1 MTTEYGC
8 YCFFTATYLADK
20 ILAVKFMVSPYS
32 LAVLSNS
39 GAPVNAYRIHRYN
52 TKVQF
57 GAFITSKAIEI
68 T

>member
-1 MTTEYGC
+1 MYLFGRQNID
-8 YCFFTATYLADK
+8 TY
-20 ILAVKFMVSPYS
+20 LAVKFMVSPYS